1 MRIAFFNPLSMAFNV
16 RTPQTQPL
24 GGMASST
31 CYLARA
37 LATRGHDVTLI
48 SELPSGTPSE
58 LMGVKHVPLKQV
70 QADSA
75 GFFQKGN
82 YDVVIAVNGPDLVL
96 HVKRASPHTVFI
108 VWAHIYPDQPAL
120 RPLQQYARF
129 IDAIVCVS
137 KTLRD
142 TFTYDVQTV
151 AIENAI
157 SPFFEN
163 MFSSADE
170 LLAAKKNRA
179 VYASMPFRGL
189 NLVVETMAR
198 VGGKVELDVYSSM
211 RTYQEPDKNY
221 PGIVAIYEA
230 ARRNPRIRHHGAV
243 GQQSLANA
251 FRSAAYLTY
260 PCIFIETYCIVAQEA
275 IAAGLKV
282 ISNDLGALPET
293 TMGFADL
300 LPVQGGKIS
309 DEDHIAGITAL
320 LEKAEATFQRD
331 PRAWAEERF
340 AQAQEVNRNSTWAVR
355 AAQWESFMAPGI
367 AAIKAALATRRP
379 G

>member
-1 MRIAFFNPLSMAFNV
+1 MRLAFFNQLSMAFNV

-24 GGMASST
+24 GGMASAT

-37 LATRGHDVTLI
+37 LAARGHDVTLI
-48 SELPSGTPSE
+48 SELPSGTPPE
-58 LMGVKHVPLKQV
+58 LLGVRHQAAKHLR
-70 QADSA
+70 ADPV
-75 GFFQKGN
+75 GFFKKHN
-82 YDVVIAVNGPDLVL
+82 YDAVIAINSPDIAPHVRAAYL
-96 HVKRASPHTVFI
+96 HTPFI

-120 RPLQQYARF
+120 APLQQHARLV
-129 IDAIVCVS
+129 DAVVCVS

-142 TFTYDVQTV
+142 TFKYPVQTV

-157 SPFFEN
+157 APYFEN
-163 MFSSADE
+163 MFSSAEE

-179 VYASMPFRGL
+179 AYASMPFRGL
-189 NLVVETMAR
+189 DLLVDAMGR

-221 PGIVAIYEA
+221 PGIMAIYDTA
-230 ARRNPRIRHHGAV
+230 KRNPRIRHHGAV

-275 IAAGLKV
+275 IAAGMKV

-309 DEDHIAGITAL
+309 NADHVAGIAAL
-320 LEKAEATFQRD
+320 LEKNEAAFLRD

-340 AQAQEVNRNSTWAVR
+340 AQAQEVNRRNTWAIR
-355 AAQWESFMAPGI
+355 AAQWESFLAPGVD
-367 AAIKAALATRRP
+367 AIKAALAARGQR
-379 G
+379 